1 MILEGGVLYIRRPE
15 GINNFRWN
23 LTVGGR
29 DGGGQENTVLKG
41 ASKMYRPL
49 HFIFFRSLR
58 HCEVK
63 RENYRTK

>member
-29 DGGGQENTVLKG
+29 DGGGARKHSFEGGV
-41 ASKMYRPL
+41 
-49 HFIFFRSLR
+49 
-58 HCEVK
+58 
-63 RENYRTK
+63 

>member
-41 ASKMYRPL
+41 RLKCIGPYIL
-49 HFIFFRSLR
+49 FFLGL
-58 HCEVK
+58 CGIAK
-63 RENYRTK
+63 